1 MRNTG
6 KQSQRNVKADAAH
19 CILGCFVKSFYFVW
33 CEAVRSC
40 QECSGEGA
48 AVAVSAW
55 WAVSVAKVAVR
66 IAIGWCVVVN
76 VNVISSSE
84 CWPMWSMPVY
94 RITPVRAIFPRL
106 RQFDRCPSWL
116 VHQWKQ
122 KRFWVVSIPA
132 IVTGD
137 WERKEKEV
145 SANSNIALVLT
156 ANPPI

>member
-6 KQSQRNVKADAAH
+6 KQPQRNVKADAAH

-33 CEAVRSC
+33 SEVGWSC
-40 QECSGEGA
+40 QEWFGEGA

-66 IAIGWCVVVN
+66 RRHVT
-76 VNVISSSE
+76 SSSE
-84 CWPMWSMPVY
+84 CRPIILVTVY
-94 RITPVRAIFPRL
+94 GISVKSIFPCL

-116 VHQWKQ
+116 VHQWEQ

-132 IVTGD
+132 IVTVG

-156 ANPPI
+156 AKPPIECTFF

>member
-33 CEAVRSC
+33 SEGGWSC

-48 AVAVSAW
+48 AVAVSAR
-55 WAVSVAKVAVR
+55 WAVSVAKVAVIR
-66 IAIGWCVVVN
+66 AH
-76 VNVISSSE
+76 VISSSE
-84 CWPMWSMPVY
+84 CRPIGFATVY
-94 RITPVRAIFPRL
+94 GTSVIAISPCL

-116 VHQWKQ
+116 VHQWEQ
-122 KRFWVVSIPA
+122 KRFIVVSIPA
-132 IVTGD
+132 IVTVG

-156 ANPPI
+156 AKPPIECNFF

>member
-6 KQSQRNVKADAAH
+6 KQPQRNVKADAAH
-19 CILGCFVKSFYFVW
+19 CILSCFVKSFYFVC
-33 CEAVRSC
+33 CEVGWSC
-40 QECSGEGA
+40 QEWFGEGA
-48 AVAVSAW
+48 AVAVSAR

-66 IAIGWCVVVN
+66 RRHVRT
-76 VNVISSSE
+76 SSE
-84 CWPMWSMPVY
+84 CRPIQSVTEYGISLKSISPC
-94 RITPVRAIFPRL
+94 L

-122 KRFWVVSIPA
+122 KRFWVVLIPA
-132 IVTGD
+132 IVPV

-156 ANPPI
+156 AKPPIECTFF